1 MDQQVG
7 LSESRHAL
15 APSQLRVGL
24 AKFGEKEGLYE
35 GRYVDSFAVSSER
48 VYVQPQ
54 IPQTPKI
61 PQTPQTS
68 EDYANS
74 PKASQSDYVGSTLV
88 NSGVEFHIRGEFDK
102 AQKAFYAA
110 LKAQRL
116 ILGDENLCTAHTLGN
131 IGAVF
136 LSQGK
141 LQLAT
146 ESLEEALRMKARI
159 RNRQLEL
166 DEKPQKIQLGSLLN
180 NLGNLAYF
188 RGDFAKSLRCYQA
201 ALKDL
206 RSQNGPENECVKILH
221 NIGRLHVLQK
231 EWDAALSVLK
241 QCERAEQKLYGFNH
255 VDLTA
260 TIRLIGFAHYS
271 VSSMEPALNYFDRA
285 LYIFREAYGDY
296 HPDVGVSLLHI
307 GMVIEATGDL
317 KDAWEYYD
325 KARDVLLR
333 AGVDHE
339 HSGLSAARRSIAKVE
354 RLILARLQ
362 ESIRSRTQ
370 FIPIEARGS
379 EDQFVSIT
387 SRDDSEVE
395 ERDSEDQFVPIK
407 PTDSDEESR
416 F

>member
-1 MDQQVG
+1 MERNG
-7 LSESRHAL
+7 
-15 APSQLRVGL
+15 
-24 AKFGEKEGLYE
+24 K
-35 GRYVDSFAVSSER
+35 SSDE
-48 VYVQPQ
+48 
-54 IPQTPKI
+54 
-61 PQTPQTS
+61 TS
-68 EDYANS
+68 
-74 PKASQSDYVGSTLV
+74 
-88 NSGVEFHIRGEFDK
+88 
-102 AQKAFYAA
+102 
-110 LKAQRL
+110 
-116 ILGDENLCTAHTLGN
+116 
-131 IGAVF
+131 
-136 LSQGK
+136 
-141 LQLAT
+141 
-146 ESLEEALRMKARI
+146 
-159 RNRQLEL
+159 
-166 DEKPQKIQLGSLLN
+166 
-180 NLGNLAYF
+180 
-188 RGDFAKSLRCYQA
+188 
-201 ALKDL
+201 
-206 RSQNGPENECVKILH
+206 SQNQDRNGRSNRKNE
-221 NIGRLHVLQK
+221 
-231 EWDAALSVLK
+231 S
-241 QCERAEQKLYGFNH
+241 
-255 VDLTA
+255 
-260 TIRLIGFAHYS
+260 
-271 VSSMEPALNYFDRA
+271 
-285 LYIFREAYGDY
+285 EAYGDY